1 MVGGGGWIWRIPWL
15 VDKWKQLGVK
25 NPVYAWMVSITTLK
39 VWEARKI
46 WEGNYPDRRPALA
59 PPGGASL
66 RDSCCLLRFSMA
78 SL

>member
-46 WEGNYPDRRPALA
+46 WEGNYPGRRPALA
-59 PPGGASL
+59 PPGAPPG
-66 RDSCCLLRFSMA
+66 LL
-78 SL
+78 LPP